1 VRDNHDLFIVS
12 RQSLLQLSA
21 MALSAYQQKIVLNL
35 ARSFIRDA
43 LQRTSRVLWGE
54 QDPILK
60 QPAGCF
66 VSLHALQGHD
76 LRGCVGRIDASQPLL
91 EALRSASNQ
100 VLHDPRF
107 ANDPVRLN
115 ELPRLLIE
123 VSVLSPPVP
132 VTSPLDFQ
140 PLEHGIFL
148 TIGNRTGC
156 FLPQVARETG
166 WTREQLLERLCSEKL
181 GLPFNSWRNPQAVL
195 HVFSVLVIGPEPF
208 EPAAVGSNL
217 KTLG

>member
-1 VRDNHDLFIVS
+1 M
-12 RQSLLQLSA
+12 SLST
-21 MALSAYQQKIVLNL
+21 YQQTIVLNL

-43 LQRTSRVLWGE
+43 LQGTSRVLWGE

-66 VSLHALQGHD
+66 VSLHALQNHD

-91 EALRSASNQ
+91 EALQTASNQ

-115 ELPRLLIE
+115 ELPRLMIE
-123 VSVLSPPVP
+123 VSVLSPPTP
-132 VTSPLDFQ
+132 AASPLDFQ

-148 TIGNRTGC
+148 TIGNCTGC

-166 WTREQLLERLCSEKL
+166 WNREQLLDRLCVEKL
-181 GLPFNSWRNPQAVL
+181 ELAAKSWRNPQAVL
-195 HVFSVLVIGPEPF
+195 HVFSVLVIGPAPF
-208 EPAAVGSNL
+208 EPSAAGSNL

>member
-1 VRDNHDLFIVS
+1 MS
-12 RQSLLQLSA
+12 
-21 MALSAYQQKIVLNL
+21 LSAYQQTIVLNL
-35 ARSFIRDA
+35 ARSFIRDT
-43 LQRTSRVLWGE
+43 LQGTSRVLWGDL
-54 QDPILK
+54 DPVLK

-66 VSLHALQGHD
+66 VSLHALQGHH
-76 LRGCVGRIDASQPLL
+76 LRGCVGRIDASQPLV

-107 ANDPVRLN
+107 ANDPVRLD
-115 ELPRLLIE
+115 ELPRLMIE
-123 VSVLSPPVP
+123 VSVLSPPIPVP
-132 VTSPLDFQ
+132 SPLDFQ

-208 EPAAVGSNL
+208 EPSAVGSNL
-217 KTLG
+217 KTHG